1 MSFQILNA
9 RRRRWKR
16 AASLLSFGAASFAS
30 LAVSSNATPLSVFA
44 QDSAATPTI
53 SEVAPNL
60 ITDRN
65 LERTT
70 YQQAGGY
77 DPRFD
82 LKTDAVMVYGVSDEA
97 IASLE
102 KWRAESGSK
111 VATMTGVAWG
121 SYNDYLDGKFDGVT
135 HWDDAQVRADGERIM
150 HDPATP
156 YLVPSVAFC
165 DYLESRLKKV
175 VDAGVE
181 TLFLEEPELWSF
193 AGFSDSFKREWQ
205 MYYNE
210 SWIRPDSTCDAQY
223 RSAKMMQY
231 LYRRLLDR
239 VCTSLKEYSLRTYN
253 RPLKIYVATH
263 SLLSYSQIRMV
274 SPESALLDL
283 PGVEIGR
290 AHV

>member
-1 MSFQILNA
+1 MSFRPLPA
-9 RRRRWKR
+9 KRRRWKR
-16 AASLLSFGAASFAS
+16 VSSLVSFGAASFAS
-30 LAVSSNATPLSVFA
+30 LALSPVAIFPFASAQETTSPPATPRFA
-44 QDSAATPTI
+44 PD
-53 SEVAPNL
+53 L

-77 DPRFD
+77 DARFD

-111 VATMTGVAWG
+111 VAVMTGVAWG
-121 SYNDYLDGKFDGVT
+121 SYNDYLDGKFDGAT

-156 YLVPSVAFC
+156 YLVPSIAFC

-181 TLFLEEPELWSF
+181 TLFLEEPEL
-193 AGFSDSFKREWQ
+193 
-205 MYYNE
+205 
-210 SWIRPDSTCDAQY
+210 
-223 RSAKMMQY
+223 
-231 LYRRLLDR
+231 
-239 VCTSLKEYSLRTYN
+239 
-253 RPLKIYVATH
+253 
-263 SLLSYSQIRMV
+263 
-274 SPESALLDL
+274 
-283 PGVEIGR
+283 
-290 AHV
+290 